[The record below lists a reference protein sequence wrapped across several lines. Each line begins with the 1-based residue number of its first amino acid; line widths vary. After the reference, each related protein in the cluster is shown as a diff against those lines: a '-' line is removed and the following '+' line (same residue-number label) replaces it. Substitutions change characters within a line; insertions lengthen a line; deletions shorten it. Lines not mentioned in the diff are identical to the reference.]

1 MAREVLKNPILVSV
15 LSENCLV
22 SAYLVGL
29 LRQDASFRTVSMD
42 AVQRHGVRA
51 DAPLTFVIDAST
63 LASPVG
69 HCLRQL
75 RQLSRSCRFLI
86 LDEERNNEEAVRL
99 LLSGAHGFL
108 PHSQVGMRLGRAVRF
123 IANGHFWVAP
133 GVFESYLTQMRKGSN
148 DARQVTPRESEIL
161 DLLRLRLSNKEIA
174 EYLRIRVSTVK
185 FHVTHILSKLQISSR
200 QDLFTDDFRGFL
212 NKLPLT

>member
-1 MAREVLKNPILVSV
+1 MAREHPKDPILVCV

-29 LRQDASFRTVSMD
+29 LRQDPVFRPLSVD
-42 AVQRHGVRA
+42 ALQRHGMHA
-51 DAPLTFVIDAST
+51 EAPITFVIDAST

-69 HCLRQL
+69 QCLRQL
-75 RQLSRSCRFLI
+75 RQLSRGCRFLI
-86 LDEERNNEEAVRL
+86 LDQERNDEEVVRL
-99 LLSGAHGFL
+99 LLNGAHGFL
-108 PHSQVGMRLGRAVRF
+108 PHSQVGLRLGRAVRF
-123 IANGHFWVAP
+123 VARGHFWVAP
-133 GVFESYLTQMRKGSN
+133 GIFENYLTQMRKGPN

-174 EYLRIRVSTVK
+174 DYLRIRVSTVK

-200 QDLFTDDFRGFL
+200 QDLFSNDFRGAL
-212 NKLPLT
+212 GRLS

>member
-1 MAREVLKNPILVSV
+1 MREHPSVDVEEAGLDAIPRVRLDRRQPRGHQAVRQRAVVEQAQDGAGHRVRIARVDE
-15 LSENCLV
+15 
-22 SAYLVGL
+22 
-29 LRQDASFRTVSMD
+29 Q
-42 AVQRHGVRA
+42 
-51 DAPLTFVIDAST
+51 
-63 LASPVG
+63 
-69 HCLRQL
+69 
-75 RQLSRSCRFLI
+75 SRGAI

>member
-1 MAREVLKNPILVSV
+1 MAREVPKNPILVSV

-51 DAPLTFVIDAST
+51 NAPLTFVIDAST

-75 RQLSRSCRFLI
+75 RQLSRSCRF
-86 LDEERNNEEAVRL
+86 
-99 LLSGAHGFL
+99 SH
-108 PHSQVGMRLGRAVRF
+108 
-123 IANGHFWVAP
+123 
-133 GVFESYLTQMRKGSN
+133 
-148 DARQVTPRESEIL
+148 PR
-161 DLLRLRLSNKEIA
+161 
-174 EYLRIRVSTVK
+174 
-185 FHVTHILSKLQISSR
+185 
-200 QDLFTDDFRGFL
+200 RG
-212 NKLPLT
+212 TE